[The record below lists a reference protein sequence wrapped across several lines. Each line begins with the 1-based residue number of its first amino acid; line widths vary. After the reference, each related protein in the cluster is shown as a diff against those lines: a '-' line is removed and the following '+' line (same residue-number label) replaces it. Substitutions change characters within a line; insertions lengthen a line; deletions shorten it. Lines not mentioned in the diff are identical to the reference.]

1 MATFLTPAIKLLNK
15 LRFKYKFVL
24 LAAVFYIP
32 LLASFIWLVVQQTQS
47 LNERQMVFDG
57 YQNYELVVD
66 LEDKLSEL
74 RVDNI
79 DYQAAYS
86 SWKSVSAKLNKV
98 VLNQQLDLYN
108 ELLEKGKERLI
119 NGNFEQYDEIYAYSL
134 AIREQVAAKAGLTRV
149 SDPQLF
155 YLNELTLTKL
165 PALIEYSRRLQ
176 DLVAV
181 IIAQGFDAESY
192 TLVVALNKRVDEIQL
207 QLSKSISQLS
217 QLQDKPHKSLILITQ
232 TMIEKL
238 DDYQRL
244 IAAQVI
250 EPDDIS
256 MTSTQAQRLS
266 LSMRESL
273 SDVRQKAKQ
282 AVEQRIEQLI
292 QQSKQLLWTL
302 VALLL
307 VVTVISIYLL
317 TAIYSSI
324 LGNVEKL
331 NIASSQMGDGDFST
345 AISVDS
351 KDEFGDISNSFNLMQ
366 AKVNQ
371 LIVSFSQQV
380 DSVRNAAGDIHQLT
394 DEMLTSV
401 ETQQQETHDVARS
414 VEQVNQS
421 VGTIGSNTE
430 NAKEITTQADAKV
443 EDGQTIIVDT
453 GSTIRQIANEV
464 NTSAQVINDLADHSC
479 EIGKFVDVIREIA
492 EQTNLLALN
501 AAIEAARA
509 GEQGRGFAVVA
520 DEVRTLAS
528 RTQDSTAEIQRI
540 IEQLQSGAERSVSAM
555 KVGVEQ
561 AQAGVEKTEG
571 VQSTF
576 DDITQDVS
584 HIVAATLE
592 ISAAVTQQRE
602 MVQGINESTANIA
615 LGADQILKAANNAAI
630 EGQNLSQLADNLS
643 EQLSQFTLNR

>member
-1 MATFLTPAIKLLNK
+1 MATFLTPATKLLNQ

-32 LLASFIWLVVQQTQS
+32 LLASFVWLVVQQTQS
-47 LNERQMVFDG
+47 LHERQMVLDG
-57 YQNYELVVD
+57 TQNYELVVS
-66 LEDKLSEL
+66 LEEQLSEL
-74 RVDNI
+74 RISNI
-79 DYQAAYS
+79 DYQAIDS
-86 SWKSVSAKLNKV
+86 SWKSIATRLKKV
-98 VLNQQLDLYN
+98 VPSQQIDLYS
-108 ELLEKGKERLI
+108 ELLEAGQERLI
-119 NGNFEQYDEIYAYSL
+119 SGNFEQYDKTYAQSL

-149 SDPQLF
+149 SDPRQF
-155 YLNELTLTKL
+155 YLNELTLTRL

-181 IIAQGFDAESY
+181 IIDQGFDAESY

-217 QLQDKPHKSLILITQ
+217 QLHDNPHKSLVLNTQ
-232 TMIEKL
+232 SMIEKL
-238 DDYQRL
+238 DDYQRQ
-244 IAAQVI
+244 ITAQVI

-256 MTSTQAQRLS
+256 MTSAQAQRLS
-266 LSMRESL
+266 LAMRESL
-273 SDVRQKAKQ
+273 SDVRQQGKQ
-282 AVEQRIEQLI
+282 AVEQRTEQLI

-302 VALLL
+302 VAILLL
-307 VVTVISIYLL
+307 VTVVSIYLL

-380 DSVRNAAGDIHQLT
+380 DSVRHAAGDIHQLT
-394 DEMLTSV
+394 DEMLTNV
-401 ETQQQETHDVARS
+401 ETQQQDTHHVARS

-443 EDGQTIIVDT
+443 EDGQAIIVDT
-453 GSTIRQIANEV
+453 GSTIRQIADEV

-576 DDITQDVS
+576 DDITRDVS
-584 HIVAATLE
+584 DIVAATLE